1 MSFQLLKTLIMK
13 PLNHLKQIIIFSLFV
28 GCISAPKVF
37 FEDYVDTKTRSISFQ
52 KKRIFSFVKSG
63 VYFSN
68 DFEGARLNNI
78 NQLNDSTYVLS
89 ILPENKPI
97 NPSPFYAF
105 KIWGSSSKKVFL
117 RFKYPE
123 GYKHRYIPKV
133 KSNANWEIVDSL
145 DFKLDHN
152 ASSLILAINETPK
165 IISGQELHT
174 SSIVYDWVNDLA
186 NDKENYIRFKKIG
199 KTKLNRPFKVLDI
212 YKGLP
217 KNKPV
222 IVLLTRQHPPEVTGY
237 FAFKAFLE
245 AILNENE
252 LSSRFLDDYRVLAF
266 PLMNPDG
273 VDLGHWRHNAGGVD
287 TNRDWSFYHQPEI
300 KTTVDYIAKV
310 LNKNN
315 SKLLLGLDFHS
326 TYYDVFYTNIERK
339 STALPEFLPKWFS
352 SLEERIPEYKVN
364 EKPSKSKQPTSKGWF
379 LSAYKAVGVTYE
391 IGDDT
396 PRDRI
401 KLIGKKSA
409 QAMMRILINTV
420 E

>member
-1 MSFQLLKTLIMK
+1 MMKSINQLKYY
-13 PLNHLKQIIIFSLFV
+13 IIFCLLI
-28 GCISAPKVF
+28 GCISVPKVVF
-37 FEDYVDTKTRSISFQ
+37 KEYVDTKTRSISFQ
-52 KKRIFSFVKSG
+52 KKRIFSFDESG

-105 KIWGSSSKKVFL
+105 KIWSSSSKKVLL

-123 GYKHRYIPKV
+123 GYKHRYIPKI
-133 KSNANWEIVDSL
+133 KSNGNWKIVDSL
-145 DFKLDHN
+145 NFKFDQN
-152 ASSLILAINETPK
+152 ISSLILTINETPK

-174 SSIVYDWVNDLA
+174 SSIIYNWVNDLVKG
-186 NDKENYIRFKKIG
+186 KENYVRFKKIG

-245 AILNENE
+245 TILKENE
-252 LSSRFLDDYRVLAF
+252 LSSSFLDNYRILAF

-300 KTTVDYIAKV
+300 KTTVDYITKV

-339 STALPEFLPKWFS
+339 LTALPGFLPKWFS

-364 EKPSKSKQPTSKGWF
+364 EKPSNSKQPTSKGWF
-379 LSAYKAVGVTYE
+379 LYAHKAVGVTYE

-401 KLIGKKSA
+401 KLIGKESA
-409 QAMMRILINTV
+409 QAMMRILINSG

>member
-1 MSFQLLKTLIMK
+1 MIKLINQLKYY
-13 PLNHLKQIIIFSLFV
+13 IIFCLLIS
-28 GCISAPKVF
+28 CISAPKVIF
-37 FEDYVDTKTRSISFQ
+37 KEYVDTKTRSISFQ
-52 KKRIFSFVKSG
+52 KKRIFSFDESG

-78 NQLNDSTYVLS
+78 NQLNDSTFVLS

-97 NPSPFYAF
+97 NPSPFYAS
-105 KIWGSSSKKVFL
+105 KIWSSSAKKVFL

-123 GYKHRYIPKV
+123 GYKHRYIPKI
-133 KSNANWEIVDSL
+133 KSNGNWKIVDSL
-145 DFKLDHN
+145 NFKFDQN
-152 ASSLILAINETPK
+152 ISSLILTINETPK

-174 SSIVYDWVNDLA
+174 SSIIYNWVNDLVEG
-186 NDKENYIRFKKIG
+186 KENYVRFKKIG
-199 KTKLNRPFKVLDI
+199 ETKLNRPFKVLDI

-245 AILNENE
+245 TILKENE
-252 LSSRFLDDYRVLAF
+252 LSSSFLDKYRILAF

-287 TNRDWSFYHQPEI
+287 TNRDWSFYNQPEI
-300 KTTVDYIAKV
+300 KTTVDYITKI

-326 TYYDVFYTNIERK
+326 TYYDVFYTNTERK
-339 STALPEFLPKWFS
+339 LTALPEFLPKWFS

-364 EKPSKSKQPTSKGWF
+364 EKPSNSKQPTSKGWF
-379 LSAYKAVGVTYE
+379 LYAHKAVGVTYE

-401 KLIGKKSA
+401 KLIGKESA
-409 QAMMRILINTV
+409 QAMMRILINSG

>member
-1 MSFQLLKTLIMK
+1 MMK
-13 PLNHLKQIIIFSLFV
+13 FKNQFKHYIIFYLLTS
-28 GCISAPKVF
+28 CISTPKVIF
-37 FEDYVDTKTRSISFQ
+37 KEYVDTKTKSISFQ
-52 KKRIFSFVKSG
+52 KKKIFSFDESG

-78 NQLNDSTYVLS
+78 NQLNDSTFVLT
-89 ILPENKPI
+89 ILPENRPI

-105 KIWGSSSKKVFL
+105 KIWGSSSRKVLL
-117 RFKYPE
+117 RFKYPY
-123 GYKHRYIPKV
+123 GHKHRYTPKI
-133 KSNANWEIVDSL
+133 KSNGIWKIVDSL
-145 DFKLDHN
+145 NFQSDQN
-152 ASSLILAINETPK
+152 ISSLILTINETPK
-165 IISGQELHT
+165 IVSGQELHT
-174 SSIVYDWVNDLA
+174 SSIIYDWANDLVEG
-186 NDKENYIRFKKIG
+186 KENYVKFKKIG

-245 AILNENE
+245 TILKKNK
-252 LSSRFLDDYRVLAF
+252 LSSSFLDNYRILAF

-287 TNRDWSFYHQPEI
+287 TNRDWSLYNQPEI
-300 KTTVDYIAKV
+300 KITVDYITKV

-315 SKLLLGLDFHS
+315 SRLILGLDFHS

-339 STALPEFLPKWFS
+339 LTALPEFLPKWFS
-352 SLEERIPEYKVN
+352 SLEEKIPEYKVN
-364 EKPSKSKQPTSKGWF
+364 EKPSNSKQPTSKGWF
-379 LSAYKAVGVTYE
+379 LNAHKAVGVTYE

-401 KLIGKKSA
+401 KLIGKESA
-409 QAMMRILINTV
+409 QSMMRVLINSK

>member
-1 MSFQLLKTLIMK
+1 MIKLINQLKYY
-13 PLNHLKQIIIFSLFV
+13 IIFCLLI
-28 GCISAPKVF
+28 GCISAPKVIF
-37 FEDYVDTKTRSISFQ
+37 KEYVDTKTRSINFQ
-52 KKRIFSFVKSG
+52 KKRIFSFDESG

-78 NQLNDSTYVLS
+78 NQLNDSTFVLS

-105 KIWGSSSKKVFL
+105 KIWSSSAKKVFL

-123 GYKHRYIPKV
+123 GYKHRYIPKI
-133 KSNANWEIVDSL
+133 KSNGNWKIVDSL
-145 DFKLDHN
+145 NFKFDQN
-152 ASSLILAINETPK
+152 ISSLILTINETPK

-174 SSIVYDWVNDLA
+174 SSIIYNWVNDLVEG
-186 NDKENYIRFKKIG
+186 KENYVKFKKIG
-199 KTKLNRPFKVLDI
+199 ETKLNRPFKVLDI

-245 AILNENE
+245 TILKENE
-252 LSSRFLDDYRVLAF
+252 LSSSFLDKYRILAF

-287 TNRDWSFYHQPEI
+287 TNRDWSFYNQPEI
-300 KTTVDYIAKV
+300 KTTVDYITKT

-339 STALPEFLPKWFS
+339 LTALPEFLPKWFS

-364 EKPSKSKQPTSKGWF
+364 EKPSNSKQPTSKGWF
-379 LSAYKAVGVTYE
+379 LYAHKAVGVTYE

-401 KLIGKKSA
+401 KLIGKESA
-409 QAMMRILINTV
+409 QAMMRILINSG

>member
-52 KKRIFSFVKSG
+52 KKRIFSFVESG

-123 GYKHRYIPKV
+123 GYKHRYIPKI
-133 KSNANWEIVDSL
+133 KSNGIWETADSL
-145 DFKLDHN
+145 NFKFDDNL
-152 ASSLILAINETPK
+152 SSLTIKINDNPK
-165 IISGQELHT
+165 TISGQELHT
-174 SSIVYDWVNDLA
+174 SSIVYKWVDQLISG
-186 NDKENYIRFKKIG
+186 KESYIKFKEIG

-212 YKGLP
+212 YKGVP

-222 IVLLTRQHPPEVTGY
+222 IVILTRQHPPEVTGY
-237 FAFKAFLE
+237 FAFKVFLNT
-245 AILNENE
+245 ILKENK
-252 LSSRFLDDYRVLAF
+252 LSSIFLDKYRILAF

-273 VDLGHWRHNAGGVD
+273 VDLGHWRHNAGGID
-287 TNRDWSFYHQPEI
+287 LNRDWSVYNQKEI
-300 KTTVDYIAKV
+300 KTTVDFISKT
-310 LNKNN
+310 LKENN
-315 SKLLLGLDFHS
+315 SKVILGIDFHS
-326 TYYDVFYTNIERK
+326 TFYDVFYTNEER
-339 STALPEFLPKWFS
+339 ALTSMPYFLDNWFS
-352 SLEERIPEYKVN
+352 SLEENIPNYEVN
-364 EKPSKSKQPTSKGWF
+364 EQPSVSKQPVSKGWF
-379 LSAYKAVGVTYE
+379 LNAHKAVGIVYE
-391 IGDDT
+391 IGDNT

-401 KLIGKKSA
+401 QLIGKESA
-409 QAMMRILINTV
+409 LSMMKIMLN
-420 E
+420 

>member
-1 MSFQLLKTLIMK
+1 MKSINQLKYY
-13 PLNHLKQIIIFSLFV
+13 IIFYLLI
-28 GCISAPKVF
+28 GCISTPKVVF
-37 FEDYVDTKTRSISFQ
+37 KEYVDTKTKSISFQ
-52 KKRIFSFVKSG
+52 KKRIFSFNESG

-78 NQLNDSTYVLS
+78 NQLNDSTFVLS

-105 KIWGSSSKKVFL
+105 KIWSSSSKKVFL

-123 GYKHRYIPKV
+123 GYKHRYVPKI
-133 KSNANWEIVDSL
+133 KSNGAWKIVDSL
-145 DFKLDHN
+145 NFKSDQN
-152 ASSLILAINETPK
+152 ISSLILTINETPK

-174 SSIVYDWVNDLA
+174 SSIIYNWVNDLVKG
-186 NDKENYIRFKKIG
+186 KENYVRFIKIG

-245 AILNENE
+245 TILKENK
-252 LSSRFLDDYRVLAF
+252 LSSNFLDNYRILAF

-300 KTTVDYIAKV
+300 KTTVDYITKV

-315 SKLLLGLDFHS
+315 SKLQLGLDFHS

-339 STALPEFLPKWFS
+339 LTALPEFLPKWFS

-364 EKPSKSKQPTSKGWF
+364 EKPSNSKQPTSKGWF
-379 LSAYKAVGVTYE
+379 LYAHKAVGVTYE

-401 KLIGKKSA
+401 KLIGKESA
-409 QAMMRILINTV
+409 QAMMRILVNSW